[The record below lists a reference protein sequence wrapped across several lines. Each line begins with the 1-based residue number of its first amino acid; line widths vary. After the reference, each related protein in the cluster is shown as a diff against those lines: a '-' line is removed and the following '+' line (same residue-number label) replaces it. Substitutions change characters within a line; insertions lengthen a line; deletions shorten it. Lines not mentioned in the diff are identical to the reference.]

1 MSSYI
6 DLYYVNAFGYLL
18 VLCYDYC
25 VLFPLLFIFVICVFL
40 LLNVRLPIIVKK
52 TLSPLI

>member
-6 DLYYVNAFGYLL
+6 DLYYINAFKYLF

-25 VLFPLLFIFVICVFL
+25 VLFPLLFIFVICVLL

-52 TLSPLI
+52 HFPV

>member
-6 DLYYVNAFGYLL
+6 DLYYINAFGYFF

-25 VLFPLLFIFVICVFL
+25 VLFPLFLIFVICVLL

-52 TLSPLI
+52 HIPV